1 MPGFMNLIVMKQMIG
16 SIVLSDEAT
25 KIMQYMALT
34 FYDNRCFVTHEKFKE
49 RGFVIHHLWYL
60 ENDVRRENYPK
71 GEKGRDTYL
80 QELQT
85 MVEENPDRFMLLK
98 NGIHTRIDHPRN
110 GLSRMKTEN
119 FTRLVVAVKMTIK
132 EKRKTNKRS
141 KKK

>member
-1 MPGFMNLIVMKQMIG
+1 MNGKNP
-16 SIVLSDEAT
+16 LSDEAT
-25 KIMQYMALT
+25 KIMQYMALA

-49 RGFVIHHLWYL
+49 RGFVIHHLWYI

-71 GEKGRDTYL
+71 GDKGRQLYMSDL
-80 QELQT
+80 KE
-85 MVEENPDRFMLLK
+85 MVERNPDRFILIK

-110 GLSRMKTEN
+110 GLSRMKPDN